1 MIKFNSAINDW
12 ILKLLTIKEPNA
24 TSYFY
29 NSHLDASRHMTIKL
43 YDSLPDSFRM
53 SHYPFVTSGRYL
65 LTTPSRTS
73 GVTTSTPFEY
83 TIQRF
88 SIVRWDDG
96 TWSNGYGQVY
106 YSYPSLN
113 NPEPVYYNS
122 LEEMIAAEW
131 DDTITIDYTLNFYP
145 PGERFCNQMLL
156 ARGQPM
162 RNGRPDLD
170 IRSVTLGN
178 GTVIPLSSSPE
189 ATVSVNSVTSS
200 YGFNLYRYPTPDWE
214 LSWTTI
220 ESTEETKNYI
230 LENAKLNYS
239 LTTRTSYDSRYV
251 AKPFD
256 ELWQEGSPNI
266 KTQWDTQ
273 DGSIKYEDRVFGQ
286 EFILEL
292 GIGPISGT
300 GAVRDGVISE
310 IIDVAPIPDY
320 NLNFN
325 YRTSPS
331 KYDVLYDSL
340 IYDRT
345 KVNYNGV
352 DPTLVE
358 SLSYDIL
365 PPAELIAEYGTFSHV
380 TVEDLTP
387 ILFDIVNGTIV
398 IKNADFSSY
407 VYDSTKIPKYA
418 EIGFGMYR
426 SGTNE
431 WDLVSSTKFA
441 VSVSDALGDGV
452 VKIDENFNIISMSL
466 KIGT

>member
-12 ILKLLTIKEPNA
+12 ILKLLTIKEPRSL
-24 TSYFY
+24 SYFY
-29 NSHLDASRHMTIKL
+29 NSNLGASRHMTIKL

-53 SHYPFVTSGRYL
+53 NPHFPLSSRYL
-65 LTTPSRTS
+65 LTTPSSTS
-73 GVTTSTPFEY
+73 GVMISTPSEY
-83 TIQRF
+83 DIQKF

-96 TWSNGYGQVY
+96 TWSNGYGKVHY
-106 YSYPSLN
+106 GYPSLN
-113 NPEPVYYNS
+113 QPEPIYYNS

-145 PGERFCNQMLL
+145 PEERFCNQMLL

-178 GTVIPLSSSPE
+178 GTVIPLSSSSE
-189 ATVSVNSVTSS
+189 ATTLVDSVNSS
-200 YGFNLYRYPTPDWE
+200 YGFYLSYPN
-214 LSWTTI
+214 WTTI

-230 LENAKLNYS
+230 LENDKLTYS
-239 LTTRTSYDSRYV
+239 LTTGTSYGSRYV

-256 ELWQEGSPNI
+256 ELWIEGSPNVR
-266 KTQWDTQ
+266 TSWDTQ

-292 GIGPISGT
+292 GIGPISGNSL
-300 GAVRDGVISE
+300 VRDGIISE

-325 YRTSPS
+325 YRMSPS

-345 KVNYNGV
+345 KVAYNEV
-352 DPTLVE
+352 DSTLVE
-358 SLSYDIL
+358 SLSYDVL
-365 PPAELIAEYGTFSHV
+365 PPAELIAEYGTFSQV

-418 EIGFGMYR
+418 EIGFGIYK

-431 WDLVSSTKFA
+431 WDPVSSTKFA
-441 VSVSDALGDGV
+441 VSVSDALGDGA